1 MGFTI
6 GGSGASRR
14 RPVHPHIRGVYT
26 PLTCEAGPPIGPSP
40 HTWGLQGAGCKV
52 KEPSRSIPT
61 YVGFTGRRSPGG
73 SPSSVHPHIRG
84 VYDLIYQLLHV
95 LQRSIP
101 TYVGFTAGEVV
112 TDIYFDG
119 PSPHTWGLRSHQAF
133 FSYFFP
139 VHPHI
144 RGVYGSYQHIQ
155 PAQVRSIP
163 TYVGFSSAMASK
175 SGRVTVHPH
184 IRGVFGQQVGNRV
197 FVARSIPT
205 YVGFSKFQSGA
216 CWYMPVHPHIRGV
229 FAVCFMPQR
238 SEGGPSPHTW
248 GFLPS
253 LHPSKTVTRSIPT
266 YVGFSFRY
274 SRNGE

>member
-84 VYDLIYQLLHV
+84 VY
-95 LQRSIP
+95 
-101 TYVGFTAGEVV
+101 
-112 TDIYFDG
+112 
-119 PSPHTWGLRSHQAF
+119 
-133 FSYFFP
+133 
-139 VHPHI
+139 
-144 RGVYGSYQHIQ
+144 GSYQHIQ

-163 TYVGFSSAMASK
+163 TYVGFTHRPPGGGVRTA
-175 SGRVTVHPH
+175 VHPH
-184 IRGVFGQQVGNRV
+184 IRGVYCGRV
-197 FVARSIPT
+197 KASGESCGPSPHTWGLRVPDYRFPRIRRSIPT
-205 YVGFSKFQSGA
+205 YVGFT
-216 CWYMPVHPHIRGV
+216 
-229 FAVCFMPQR
+229 
-238 SEGGPSPHTW
+238 E
-248 GFLPS
+248 
-253 LHPSKTVTRSIPT
+253 
-266 YVGFSFRY
+266 
-274 SRNGE
+274 